1 MKRFSSAIIEK
12 AKEDQRHTAVM
23 EPLKKQLTEIKKNRD
38 ENLSHNFPRDEVL
51 IKFSTVEVENAIR
64 AEKNLHKK
72 NMKPINDE
80 INSTYSF
87 VTDGLYDGY
96 VLKVE
101 KQKRGDF
108 LKYVNK
114 FLKDMGISEI
124 SQSALCKLTEQISDR
139 LGVTVSSSK
148 QILEDK
154 TFSCSLKRKQFNKL
168 FMSIFCD
175 ILIMNGVLE
184 CNFE

>member
-1 MKRFSSAIIEK
+1 M
-12 AKEDQRHTAVM
+12 
-23 EPLKKQLTEIKKNRD
+23 
-38 ENLSHNFPRDEVL
+38 
-51 IKFSTVEVENAIR
+51 
-64 AEKNLHKK
+64 
-72 NMKPINDE
+72 
-80 INSTYSF
+80 
-87 VTDGLYDGY
+87 
-96 VLKVE
+96 
-101 KQKRGDF
+101 
-108 LKYVNK
+108 NK
-114 FLKDMGISEI
+114 FLKDMGISGI